1 LILLLS
7 EDVGSELGL
16 TSAQVEK
23 LKGLREKAAQQ
34 RQDLL
39 LQAGGAPGRQ
49 GAASPETR
57 QKLQQQVASLRKEI
71 DALLLPAQAERLEQI
86 SRRMRMRGGVAQA
99 LSSGPLS
106 KELEITEA
114 QKAEIRGRAQAL
126 EEKRRARIAEINRES
141 EQELLTVLNTA
152 QRAKFDKL
160 LGKPFEPGLLSAPGP
175 EGSASPGSPAGGS
188 PRPAARGGE

>member
-23 LKGLREKAAQQ
+23 LKGLRERAAQQ
-34 RQDLL
+34 RQELL
-39 LQAGGAPGRQ
+39 LAAGGSPGRP
-49 GAASPETR
+49 GAGDPEVR
-57 QKLQQQVASLRKEI
+57 QKLQQHAASLRKEI

-114 QKAEIRGRAQAL
+114 QKVEIRGRAQAL

-160 LGKPFEPGLLSAPGP
+160 LGRPFEPGLANAPAP
-175 EGSASPGSPAGGS
+175 EGSASPGSAAGRGS
-188 PRPAARGGE
+188 PSTTRGGE